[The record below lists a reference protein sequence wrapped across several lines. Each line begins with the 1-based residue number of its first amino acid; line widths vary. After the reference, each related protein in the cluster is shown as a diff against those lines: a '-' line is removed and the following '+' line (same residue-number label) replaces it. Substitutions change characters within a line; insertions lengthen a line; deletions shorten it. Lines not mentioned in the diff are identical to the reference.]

1 MSSSRQIVLMSSR
14 GSLSS
19 FPSVAVGV
27 LDMGDLSVDVSIIVC
42 VRIGNYMTARSKSV
56 R

>member
-1 MSSSRQIVLMSSR
+1 MSSSRQIVLISSR

-27 LDMGDLSVDVSIIVC
+27 LDMDDVSVDVSMVVC
-42 VRIGNYMTARSKSV
+42 VRGNHMT
-56 R
+56 

>member
-14 GSLSS
+14 GSLLS

-27 LDMGDLSVDVSIIVC
+27 LDMDDVSVDVSIIVC
-42 VRIGNYMTARSKSV
+42 GRVGNHMTARSNSV